1 MGRPNTVSQKVG
13 LVCPSVFLFKCLFV
27 WVLAWISAPHACLV
41 PTEARR
47 GWHGIL
53 ELELKTVVSCY
64 VGTGNPTQVPRN
76 SGQRSNH
83 WAVSAAQDC
92 RNSCRWWMAAQS
104 KVVVQINVASHFRYW
119 GLSSRPAWPI
129 IRALFLHI
137 KELPLAMLFPRSR
150 VIFIFI

>member
-53 ELELKTVVSCY
+53 ELELKTVVSCH

-92 RNSCRWWMAAQS
+92 LNSCRWWMAAQS

-119 GLSSRPAWPI
+119 GQIAEFKASLTYNTSSVPTHKRT
-129 IRALFLHI
+129 
-137 KELPLAMLFPRSR
+137 SSGN
-150 VIFIFI
+150 VISP